1 MDFEWDSQKAQ
12 TNETK
17 HNVSFHEAATV
28 FGDPLAVTFQD
39 PDHSVNESRFITLGL
54 SRFNQWLVVSH
65 TDRSGK
71 IRNISARRMTKKERK
86 IYEEKS

>member
-1 MDFEWDSQKAQ
+1 MDFEWDSQKAK
-12 TNETK
+12 TNEMK

-39 PDHSVNESRFITLGL
+39 PDHSVNESRFITFGL
-54 SRFNQWLVVSH
+54 SRFNQLLVVSH

-71 IRNISARRMTKKERK
+71 IRIISARRMTKKERK
-86 IYEEKS
+86 IYEEK